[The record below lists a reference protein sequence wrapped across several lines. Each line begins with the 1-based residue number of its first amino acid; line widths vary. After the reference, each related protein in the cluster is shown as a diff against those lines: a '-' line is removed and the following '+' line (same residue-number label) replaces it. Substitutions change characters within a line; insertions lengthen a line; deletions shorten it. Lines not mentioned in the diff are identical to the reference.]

1 MADDKALA
9 RSGDEKPPERP
20 AQLPLV
26 DDRQLELFKQFV
38 SVQKDQIDLKT
49 KEIALNEKQLAF
61 EESSL
66 QRNHEYALKALE
78 AQTEDREAERQVKKR
93 VITWSFSS
101 LALVLILLAAFCF
114 YALSQGKLEMVKDIM
129 MQIFGTGGLG
139 AAAFF
144 VARSVYKTPK
154 AQEEESEE

>member
-9 RSGDEKPPERP
+9 RSGDEKAPEKAP

-38 SVQKDQIDLKT
+38 SVQKDQIDLKA

-61 EESSL
+61 EESAL

-78 AQTEDREAERQVKKR
+78 AQTQDREADRLIKKR

-101 LALVLILLAAFCF
+101 LALVLILLAAFCL

-129 MQIFGTGGLG
+129 LQIFGTGGLG

-144 VARSVYKTPK
+144 VARSVYKL
-154 AQEEESEE
+154 SLIHI